1 MAGSFTHTTS
11 TSSVPKK
18 SPSPESS
25 SQKSPPP
32 PESSSQKKI
41 MIKVKSQQD
50 GGEDLYKIGE
60 NAPLK
65 KLMTAYCVKK
75 NLDLS
80 TVRFIFKKK
89 GLKPRHTPSQLKMEN
104 NDIIDTVTEQGGGG
118 PYNA

>member
-1 MAGSFTHTTS
+1 MVDSFS
-11 TSSVPKK
+11 ISSDSSETKK
-18 SPSPESS
+18 SPPLDQKRKEKKSS
-25 SQKSPPP
+25 P

-75 NLDLS
+75 NLDRS

-89 GLKPRHTPSQLKMEN
+89 GLKPRHTPSQLKMED
-104 NDIIDTVTEQGGGG
+104 NDIIDIVTEQGGGG
-118 PYNA
+118 PYTA